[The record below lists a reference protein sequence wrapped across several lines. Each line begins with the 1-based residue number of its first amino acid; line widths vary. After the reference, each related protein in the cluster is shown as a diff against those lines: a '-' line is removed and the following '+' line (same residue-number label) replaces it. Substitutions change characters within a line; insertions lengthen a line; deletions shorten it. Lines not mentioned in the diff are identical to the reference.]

1 MTEQLLQEMASLRL
15 DATVRQREHSVN
27 EASKVQ
33 IGRNNEKV
41 IGVKFRNAG
50 LYSLMNVNA
59 GSSQGIQL
67 RPGQEEVFSVPW
79 PYTLRMSFQ
88 VNYSYENQN
97 PILADGSRV
106 PTTPTGT
113 SADAIHLGVITEI
126 VLL

>member
-1 MTEQLLQEMASLRL
+1 MTEQLLQAMANLRL
-15 DATVRQREHSVN
+15 DATVRQREHSTG
-27 EASKVQ
+27 ESSKVQ

-59 GSSQGIQL
+59 GSAQGILL

-79 PYTLRMSFQ
+79 PYTLRMTFQ

-97 PILADGSRV
+97 PIQADGSRAA
-106 PTTPTGT
+106 TTPTGT
-113 SADAIHLGVITEI
+113 SADAEHLGIITEI